1 MESKPLVSII
11 LVNYNGMKDT
21 VDCVKS
27 IKENHYNNYNI
38 IVIDNGSTEHTE
50 DSMLQYI
57 KKNSGVLRNY

>member
-21 VDCVKS
+21 KKKKKS

-50 DSMLQYI
+50 ESMLEYI
-57 KKNSGVLRNY
+57 